1 MTNEQRKNITPEE
14 KAKILE
20 ERERTRRIASEAFIK
35 NEDYFEFFAQ
45 NGYKLAGYNVS
56 SRDWDRKG
64 EFFFKFD
71 EHKQSLNKAL
81 VFLGDE
87 MERGDYRGHFFCY
100 NIVDN
105 PCVKYIVHSL
115 TEFRV
120 YSVVVNENAG
130 GWGSDEPAYRVK
142 FEKDLSYEWIKFLA
156 LKDEDYIKYILK
168 ECAKVQKEMPE
179 RIEYHKNMLA
189 KRIEELQQITSE
201 CIEENN
207 NKLNKYNQIEQIV
220 RNVKGNTLNN

>member
-1 MTNEQRKNITPEE
+1 MTDEQRKNITPEE

-20 ERERTRRIASEAFIK
+20 EMERNRRISSESFIK
-35 NEDYFEFFAQ
+35 NEDYMEFFAQ
-45 NGYKLAGYNVS
+45 NGYKLAGYYAN

-64 EFFFKFD
+64 EFFFKFG
-71 EHKQSLNKAL
+71 EHKQSLDRAL

-100 NIVDN
+100 NIVNN
-105 PCVKYIVHSL
+105 PSVKYIVHSL

-120 YSVVVNENAG
+120 FSVVENEKCR
-130 GWGSDEPAYRVK
+130 GWGSDEPEYCTK
-142 FEKDLSYEWIKFLA
+142 FEKDLSDEWVKFLA

-189 KRIEELQQITSE
+189 KRIEELKQETAKWIA
-201 CIEENN
+201 ENN
-207 NKLNKYNQIEQIV
+207 RKLDKYNQIEQIV